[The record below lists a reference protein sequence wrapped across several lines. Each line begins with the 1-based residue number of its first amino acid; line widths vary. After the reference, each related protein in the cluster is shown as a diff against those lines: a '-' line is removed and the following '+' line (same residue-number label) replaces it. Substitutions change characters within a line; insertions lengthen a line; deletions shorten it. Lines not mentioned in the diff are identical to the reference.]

1 MRRFLSLVGIVLLS
15 IGLYQANELSG
26 FLSRATPVLA
36 IVTSVEVR
44 PGPPKPTQNTPVHV
58 RFTMPNGEEVAA
70 TTHMPLLRVVKDGDS
85 ISLLVDP
92 TNPQVV
98 KLPLISELWATPLA
112 YLISGLVLV
121 CAVLFLKIRGGDF
134 NRTPKAR

>member
-1 MRRFLSLVGIVLLS
+1 
-15 IGLYQANELSG
+15 
-26 FLSRATPVLA
+26 
-36 IVTSVEVR
+36 
-44 PGPPKPTQNTPVHV
+44 
-58 RFTMPNGEEVAA
+58 MPNGEEVAA